1 MHIRIV
7 KPFLLAGLLAC
18 TIAAQQNQA
27 FAQTDIP
34 RAQTLRVVQET
45 LPNTLDPAGLG
56 GNPRVNGYS
65 WNTYDRLITFG
76 SMALPNGNVVYDY
89 NKLIPAL
96 AESWSQSTDGKTLT
110 FKLRKNAT
118 FHDGAPVTAEDV
130 KWSLDRAVSVTMA
143 KNQMASGSLTDPAQF
158 VVLDAHTIRIDLP
171 RADRYT
177 LPNLALSFPV
187 IINAKRVRAHA
198 AADDPWGEAWLK
210 SNDAGGGAYKL
221 AAFEPGQR
229 LELLRHDGWNIGPQP
244 QMRRVILQQVPAA
257 ASRRALIERGDA
269 DIAMDILPR
278 DIVDMEQSGKFNVV
292 STPQVNAFQFVAM
305 NTGMKPFDDV
315 RVRQAIAYALP
326 YKAMFQAAL
335 LGRGFPLFG
344 GAAETSGRY
353 PAPHPYN
360 TDLEKAKKLLA
371 EAGLANGFE
380 TSFSF
385 DAGIASVAEPA
396 ALLVQEN
403 LARIGIKLRI
413 EKIPAGQIGNA
424 LSKKEVPFYFEG
436 SAAWLRDTDY
446 FFRIFYQGDT
456 RWNYGNYHN
465 PEITQLVRDARWE
478 TDPAVYRSL
487 TQRMVQIAN
496 RDVPVILLWQAAQ
509 ELVAQKNLQGF
520 VYYHHRQVDFRSLSR
535 K

>member
-1 MHIRIV
+1 MHIGKV
-7 KPFLLAGLLAC
+7 QSLLFVGLFMLA
-18 TIAAQQNQA
+18 AMPAQ
-27 FAQTDIP
+27 AQTDIP

-76 SMALPNGNVVYDY
+76 TMALPNGNLVYDY
-89 NKLIPAL
+89 NTLIPAL
-96 AESWSQSTDGKTLT
+96 AESWEQSADGKTLT
-110 FKLRKNAT
+110 FKIRKGAT

-130 KWSLDRAVSVTMA
+130 KWSLDRAVSVTVA
-143 KNQMASGSLTDPAQF
+143 KSQLATGSLTDPAQF
-158 VVLDAHTIRIDLP
+158 SVLDAHTIRISLP

-198 AADDPWGEAWLK
+198 AADDPWGVEWLK

-221 AAFEPGQR
+221 AGFEPGQR
-229 LELLRHDGWNIGPQP
+229 LELLRHDGWTVGPLP
-244 QMRRVILQQVPAA
+244 AMRRVIMQQVPAA
-257 ASRRALIERGDA
+257 ATRRALVERNDA

-292 STPQVNAFQFVAM
+292 STPQVNAFQFIAM
-305 NTGMKPFDDV
+305 NAGIKPFDDV

-326 YKAMFQAAL
+326 YRQMFEAAL

-344 GAAETSGRY
+344 GSGEDKSGRF
-353 PAPHPYN
+353 PAPHPYA
-360 TDLEKAKKLLA
+360 TDLDKAKKLLA
-371 EAGLANGFE
+371 EAGLAGGFE
-380 TSFSF
+380 TSLSF

-396 ALLVQEN
+396 ALLVQES
-403 LARIGIKLRI
+403 LARIGIRLRI

-424 LSKKEVPFYFEG
+424 LIKKEVPFYFEG

-465 PEITQLVRDARWE
+465 PEITRLVQDARWE
-478 TDPAVYRSL
+478 TDPAKYTAMTR
-487 TQRMVQIAN
+487 RMVEIAN
-496 RDVPVILLWQAAQ
+496 RDVPIILLWQAAQ
-509 ELVAQKNLQGF
+509 ELVAQKTLQGF
-520 VYYHHRQVDFRSLSR
+520 VYYHHRQVDFRTLSR
-535 K
+535 R